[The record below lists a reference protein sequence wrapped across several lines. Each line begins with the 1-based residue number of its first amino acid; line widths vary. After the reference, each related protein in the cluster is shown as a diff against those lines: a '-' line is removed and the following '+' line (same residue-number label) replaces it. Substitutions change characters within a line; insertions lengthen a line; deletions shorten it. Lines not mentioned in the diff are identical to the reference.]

1 MAAGSEDEQICEIE
15 VKKMYIAV
23 ERRVSQLLQ
32 EELRQVELYV
42 GSLFD
47 VLAKENTYQPPSNV
61 GITRASGGRGA
72 VR

>member
-23 ERRVSQLLQ
+23 ERRVSQ
-32 EELRQVELYV
+32 LRQVELYV

-72 VR
+72 GR

>member
-15 VKKMYIAV
+15 VKTMYIAV

-61 GITRASGGRGA
+61 GITRARGGREAG
-72 VR
+72 R

>member
-23 ERRVSQLLQ
+23 ERRVSQLQQ

-42 GSLFD
+42 GS
-47 VLAKENTYQPPSNV
+47 LAKENTYQPPSNV

-72 VR
+72 GR

>member
-42 GSLFD
+42 GARVD
-47 VLAKENTYQPPSNV
+47 VLATETTSQPPSTV

-72 VR
+72 GR